1 MAMMTIAHRSTCS
14 FFYFMYKKIFM
25 NALQIFKQTAGH
37 KLIDCQMGQKKYFL
51 GMYFSGFFRLRAVA
65 MLKVRM

>member
-1 MAMMTIAHRSTCS
+1 
-14 FFYFMYKKIFM
+14 M
-25 NALQIFKQTAGH
+25 NALQIFKKTAGH